1 MPKHCWKEISGT
13 NQCATEVSIL
23 TPSAESAFYCL
34 SEQKYNCIAYR
45 RRILPQASIRTL
57 TLKPSFITKKKI
69 NIWDGTQLTLY
80 CCTCISKLAA
90 WAIILGTDSPV
101 PCICHCSVF
110 EELIPQK
117 QTNT

>member
-45 RRILPQASIRTL
+45 RRILPQASIRTM
-57 TLKPSFITKKKI
+57 TLKPSFITKKKKSI
-69 NIWDGTQLTLY
+69 FGMGLNSHCTAAPVFPDWQLGL
-80 CCTCISKLAA
+80 
-90 WAIILGTDSPV
+90 
-101 PCICHCSVF
+101 
-110 EELIPQK
+110 
-117 QTNT
+117 